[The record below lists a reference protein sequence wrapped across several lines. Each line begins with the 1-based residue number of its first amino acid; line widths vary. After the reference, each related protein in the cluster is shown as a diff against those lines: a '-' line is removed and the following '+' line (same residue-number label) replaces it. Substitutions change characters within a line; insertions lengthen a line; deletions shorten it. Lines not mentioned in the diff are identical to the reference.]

1 MTIETITREKARE
14 FKKLHIE
21 FVSLVFSP
29 KSPANRESVILRADD
44 PGRADYTLEVPI
56 ERYDESLDVAYCI
69 LYAPEN
75 VDTEQTWA
83 GRRIIREA
91 MEGIMRERRTLH
103 VDRNHDYSGNGDHG
117 FLCEVWEVR
126 AGDPLFPDPKKV
138 GACAIGVKLTNEQ
151 DKADAKAGK
160 LKGVSLAGHAV
171 LGAEAEVAFTSTER
185 AKWSTKY
192 VDDLPDSSFA
202 YVKDGER
209 KLPYK
214 DADGNVDLPHLRNA
228 LARLDQADGIS
239 DTEKARIRKKLEGIL
254 EKENAK
260 MEKTEKGAAEQPLG
274 AEEIGLVRRVL
285 RAVGLAG
292 VQRGEFNDTVE
303 KDRVMRL
310 LYTLQETV
318 NRIYCDEAIEDKN
331 AAIVDSIKEFTV
343 AVQSRSTE
351 KTERAGRVL
360 SKKNLESLKG
370 MRKSLDDL
378 IAQAGE
384 EGAEKTEKTNQEGKD
399 MDQKQAQELID
410 RAVQPL
416 SEKIDRVMAALTK
429 APEPPAPGAAGPQAA
444 PGAAAPQGAVDPVK
458 RVADLEAKVVELT
471 QKLEA
476 LGKQTP
482 QEPTA
487 EALRTQIDAA
497 ERQIKEQREQIQ
509 RTEEQI
515 KEQRARLEKLEGAR
529 PAAAGAGGEGTTGQ
543 PAKRSSK
550 GLMASSL

>member
-1 MTIETITREKARE
+1 
-14 FKKLHIE
+14 
-21 FVSLVFSP
+21 
-29 KSPANRESVILRADD
+29 
-44 PGRADYTLEVPI
+44 
-56 ERYDESLDVAYCI
+56 
-69 LYAPEN
+69 YAPEN
-75 VDTEQTWA
+75 VDTERTFA
-83 GRRIIREA
+83 RRHVIREA

-117 FLCEVWEVR
+117 FLCEIWEVR

-171 LGAEAEVAFTSTER
+171 LGSETEVEFT
-185 AKWSTKY
+185 
-192 VDDLPDSSFA
+192 
-202 YVKDGER
+202 
-209 KLPYK
+209 
-214 DADGNVDLPHLRNA
+214 
-228 LARLDQADGIS
+228 
-239 DTEKARIRKKLEGIL
+239 

-260 MEKTEKGAAEQPLG
+260 MEKTDKGAAEQPL
-274 AEEIGLVRRVL
+274 AAAEIGLVRRVL
-285 RAVGLAG
+285 RAVGIAG

-318 NRIYCDEAIEDKN
+318 DRIYSDEDVDDKN
-331 AAIVDSIKEFTV
+331 AAIVDSINEFTV
-343 AVQSRSTE
+343 AVQSGSTE

-360 SKKNLESLKG
+360 SKKNLDALKG
-370 MRKSLDDL
+370 MRKSIDDL

-384 EGAEKTEKTNQEGKD
+384 EGTEKTNKEGRD
-399 MDQKQAQELID
+399 MDQKQAQEMID

-429 APEPPAPGAAGPQAA
+429 APEAPAPGAAGAQAA
-444 PGAAAPQGAVDPVK
+444 PGAAAPQGVADPVK

-476 LGKQTP
+476 LGKQPP

-487 EALRTQIDAA
+487 ETLRTQIDAA
-497 ERQIKEQREQIQ
+497 EKQIKEQREQIQ
-509 RTEEQI
+509 RAEEQV
-515 KEQRARLEKLEGAR
+515 KEHKTRLEKLEGSR
-529 PAAAGAGGEGTTGQ
+529 PAGAGVGGEGAGQ

-550 GLMASSL
+550 GLMSSSL

>member
-1 MTIETITREKARE
+1 MKARE

-44 PGRADYTLEVPI
+44 PSRADYTLEVPI

-75 VDTEQTWA
+75 VDTERTFA
-83 GRRIIREA
+83 RRHVIREA

-117 FLCEVWEVR
+117 FLCEIWEVR

-171 LGAEAEVAFTSTER
+171 LGPETEVEFT
-185 AKWSTKY
+185 
-192 VDDLPDSSFA
+192 
-202 YVKDGER
+202 
-209 KLPYK
+209 
-214 DADGNVDLPHLRNA
+214 
-228 LARLDQADGIS
+228 
-239 DTEKARIRKKLEGIL
+239 

-260 MEKTEKGAAEQPLG
+260 MEKTDKGAAEQPL
-274 AEEIGLVRRVL
+274 AAAEIGLVRRVL
-285 RAVGLAG
+285 RAVGIAG

-318 NRIYCDEAIEDKN
+318 DRIYSDEDVDDKN
-331 AAIVDSIKEFTV
+331 AAIVDSINEFTV
-343 AVQSRSTE
+343 AVQSGSTE
-351 KTERAGRVL
+351 KTERAGKVL
-360 SKKNLESLKG
+360 SKKNLESLKS
-370 MRKSLDDL
+370 MRKSLDGL

-384 EGAEKTEKTNQEGKD
+384 EGAEKTEKTNQEGSD
-399 MDQKQAQELID
+399 MDQKQAQEMID

-429 APEPPAPGAAGPQAA
+429 APETPAPGAAGAQAA
-444 PGAAAPQGAVDPVK
+444 PGAAAPQGATDPVQ

-476 LGKQTP
+476 LGKQPP

-487 EALRTQIDAA
+487 ETLRTQIDAA
-497 ERQIKEQREQIQ
+497 EKQIKEQREQIQ
-509 RTEEQI
+509 RAEEQV
-515 KEQRARLEKLEGAR
+515 KEHKTRLEKLEGSR
-529 PAAAGAGGEGTTGQ
+529 PAGAGVGGEGAGQ

-550 GLMASSL
+550 GLMSSSL